1 MQWSVTINGSDQ
13 IITLP
18 DQIPDNV
25 PFEGMIGGRP
35 VKLRWQKLT
44 RSFYILTPGTNGLW
58 RCINT
63 RSLTSSRIPGES
75 DLNIA
80 GEFLAPGSHSAL
92 SFDTCVNLH
101 IPGQN
106 SRESVATK
114 KPKVLRSQI
123 TGKVIKVLTTAGA
136 QVGAGDTLII
146 IEAMKMENRVT
157 AGTAGTIDT
166 VKVREGDTVSAGSE
180 LIRFKQG

>member
-1 MQWSVTINGSDQ
+1 MQWSVSIDGSIQ

-18 DQIPDNV
+18 DQIPDNA
-25 PFEGMIGGRP
+25 PFDGTIDGRP
-35 VKLRWQKLT
+35 IKLRWQRLT
-44 RSFYILTPGTNGLW
+44 RSFYILAPGTSSVW

-63 RSLTSSRIPGES
+63 RSLTSNRIPGEA

-92 SFDTCVNLH
+92 SFESCVNLH

-136 QVGAGDTLII
+136 QVGAGDTLLI

-157 AGTAGTIDT
+157 SSTAGTIDT